1 MQTRIKHSK
10 YRNSGILFELLIR
23 QITSDMMYA
32 KESKAIGILKKY
44 FTGTELAKELSLY
57 NSILKVSN
65 LAESK
70 AEMLIS
76 TICDQSKKLNREKLE
91 KEKYNLIKEIKKHY
105 QLDDFFKAKIKDYK
119 VSAAIYTVLEAANS
133 KSIADTE
140 QLFSNKEIVLE
151 HITEN
156 PVAKLPEDSPMR
168 EFIQED
174 RDVKVLT
181 YKFLVERFN
190 QKYDN
195 LSVQQKDI
203 LKEYINNISD
213 TVRLKEFLNAKLAEV
228 KSTLTKLSSKVSN
241 KVTAIKLQEVVKNI
255 EPISTRQSIKD
266 DHLITLMQ
274 YYELVKEIR
283 NTLTK

>member
-57 NSILKVSN
+57 NSLLKIDN
-65 LAESK
+65 LAEGK
-70 AEMLIS
+70 AEMLIN
-76 TICDQSKKLNREKLE
+76 TVCDQSKKLNREKLE
-91 KEKYNLIKEIKKHY
+91 KEKYNLIKEVKKHY
-105 QLDDFFKAKIKDYK
+105 KLDDFFKAKIKDYK
-119 VSAAIYTVLEAANS
+119 VSAAIYTILEAANS
-133 KSIADTE
+133 KSVVDTD

-156 PVAKLPEDSPMR
+156 PINKLPEDSPIKD
-168 EFIQED
+168 FIQED

-195 LSVQQKDI
+195 LSTQQKDI

-213 TVRLKEFLNAKLAEV
+213 TVQLKEFLNTKLIEV
-228 KSTLTKLSSKVSN
+228 KTTLTKLSSKVSN

-255 EPISTRQSIKD
+255 EPIPTRQSIKD